1 MASGTQNLS
10 PATLNKTKNKKI
22 TVNGGGGGN
31 YSVIHLLNNVVVIF
45 VQTLIQK

>member
-22 TVNGGGGGN
+22 TVNGGGGN

-45 VQTLIQK
+45 VQILIPK